1 MSEANWTRRAFWMG
15 GGSLAAAAAFL
26 TLQPRAWALH
36 RGLGGFGHGGFGG
49 HHGHRFFSDPEAA
62 KERAGL
68 AADWVMKT
76 VDGSEEQ
83 RQQARRITDRV
94 VDELQPLA
102 AKHRGFR
109 EAIAHELAKPSVDR
123 QELERLRQEELKLAD
138 EASRSAVA
146 ALADFAEVLKP
157 EQRAEL
163 KEWAERFHGR

>member
-1 MSEANWTRRAFWMG
+1 MSDTNWTRRAFWMG

-26 TLQPRAWALH
+26 TLQPRAWAFH
-36 RGLGGFGHGGFGG
+36 RGFGGFGG

-62 KERAGL
+62 KERAGV

-76 VDGSEEQ
+76 VGGSEEQ

-102 AKHRGFR
+102 AKHRGYR
-109 EAIAHELAKPSVDR
+109 EAIAQELAKPSLDR

-138 EASRSAVA
+138 EASRTAVA

-163 KEWAERFHGR
+163 MDWASRFHGR

>member
-1 MSEANWTRRAFWMG
+1 MSETNWTRRAFWLG

-26 TLQPRAWALH
+26 TLQPRAWAFH
-36 RGLGGFGHGGFGG
+36 RGFGG
-49 HHGHRFFSDPEAA
+49 GFAGHHGFGHRFFGDPEAA

-68 AADWVMKT
+68 AADWVLKT

-102 AKHRGFR
+102 ERHRSHR
-109 EAIAHELAKPSVDR
+109 EAIARELAKPSLDR
-123 QELERLRQEELKLAD
+123 EELERLRQEEMRLAD
-138 EASRSAVA
+138 AASRAA
-146 ALADFAEVLKP
+146 IGALADFAEVLKP

-163 KEWAERFHGR
+163 LEWAARFHGR

>member
-1 MSEANWTRRAFWMG
+1 MSEPNWTRRAFWLG

-26 TLQPRAWALH
+26 TLQPRAWAFH
-36 RGLGGFGHGGFGG
+36 RGFGGFGG
-49 HHGHRFFSDPEAA
+49 HHGHRFFSDPDAA

-76 VDGSEEQ
+76 VNGSEEQ

-94 VDELQPLA
+94 VDDLQPLA
-102 AKHRGFR
+102 LKHRDHR
-109 EAIAHELAKPSVDR
+109 EAIAHELAKPSLDR

-138 EASRSAVA
+138 EASRAAVA

-163 KEWAERFHGR
+163 MDWAARFHGR

>member
-1 MSEANWTRRAFWMG
+1 MSEPNWTRRAFWLG

-26 TLQPRAWALH
+26 TLQPRAWAFN
-36 RGLGGFGHGGFGG
+36 RGVGGCGGFGG

-76 VDGSEEQ
+76 VNGSEDQ

-102 AKHRGFR
+102 GRHRGHR
-109 EAIAHELAKPSVDR
+109 EAIARELAKPRFDR
-123 QELERLRQEELKLAD
+123 EELERLRQEELKLAD
-138 EASRSAVA
+138 EASRTVVG
-146 ALADFAEVLKP
+146 ALADLAEVLKP

-163 KEWAERFHGR
+163 MEWAARFHGR

>member
-1 MSEANWTRRAFWMG
+1 MSETNWTRRAFWMG

-26 TLQPRAWALH
+26 TLQPRAWAFH
-36 RGLGGFGHGGFGG
+36 RGFGGFGG
-49 HHGHRFFSDPEAA
+49 HHGHRFLSDPEAA

-68 AADWVMKT
+68 MADWVMKT
-76 VDGSEEQ
+76 VNGSEEQ

-102 AKHRGFR
+102 LKHRGHR
-109 EAIAHELAKPSVDR
+109 EAIAQELAKPSLDR
-123 QELERLRQEELKLAD
+123 RELERLRQEELKLAD
-138 EASRSAVA
+138 EASRAAVA

-163 KEWAERFHGR
+163 MDWAERFHGR